1 MRDYLKRVLIILLVT
16 VMLVEPLASYKVFA
30 EGNNNYKSQGL
41 IEKNEWGGG
50 SSGLWWNRS
59 FRI

>member
-50 SSGLWWNRS
+50 SSGL
-59 FRI
+59 